1 MEVNAHYAKQ
11 AILIYYVLL
20 VLLVIMFR
28 TQILLP
34 VQLVM
39 LFLIVNYVLIVL
51 IALSARQALL
61 IVFA

>member
-39 LFLIVNYVLIVL
+39 LFLIVNYVLIVP